1 MLGRLWESKDASRGS
16 EKGIVK
22 RTNFTRVTNYVFEW
36 KCGFLGSPS
45 PFETLWL
52 AHPPTSRD
60 HPIPRSCFIFRDGYR
75 NSRPHM
81 RTLQQTNKWKLF
93 RYREQKNYQ
102 ENVEIDVW
110 DGWYLRPAVGGGV
123 AT

>member
-1 MLGRLWESKDASRGS
+1 
-16 EKGIVK
+16 
-22 RTNFTRVTNYVFEW
+22 
-36 KCGFLGSPS
+36 
-45 PFETLWL
+45 
-52 AHPPTSRD
+52 
-60 HPIPRSCFIFRDGYR
+60 
-75 NSRPHM
+75 M